1 MRNWKKPLGLVP
13 EITLITLL
21 SADPIRFG
29 NEKAFITGI
38 LASATVHFAMAIC
51 FYANLESLSPSFPD
65 SSVLHLQYRAFISLV
80 SKEVYSPSGKIFQNT
95 ASVFYLGLFFPPVC
109 IFPFYHF
116 CQTFTKHSS
125 GFLWV
130 FMNFGWFWWP
140 GVAKLTHKFLYSCYE
155 NLGWN
160 ITDGIDFRSWMF
172 FYLNFHAPID
182 ENHIKP
188 SHIV

>member
-1 MRNWKKPLGLVP
+1 MGLVP
-13 EITLITLL
+13 EIALITLL

-95 ASVFYLGLFFPPVC
+95 ASVFYLGLFFSSCVYL
-109 IFPFYHF
+109 PFLSLLSNLYKAF
-116 CQTFTKHSS
+116 QWFSMSFYEFQMVLAARS
-125 GFLWV
+125 GQADPQILV
-130 FMNFGWFWWP
+130 
-140 GVAKLTHKFLYSCYE
+140 
-155 NLGWN
+155 
-160 ITDGIDFRSWMF
+160 
-172 FYLNFHAPID
+172 
-182 ENHIKP
+182 
-188 SHIV
+188 